1 MRAFPKPHALLAAA
15 AEPGFIGIHLGRM
28 LHLFGVF
35 PAGLPE
41 YRMTIP

>member
-1 MRAFPKPHALLAAA
+1 MKELVDRWIELSMELSN
-15 AEPGFIGIHLGRM
+15 R
-28 LHLFGVF
+28 VF